1 MPEAAQNHARMKVL
15 LQFSFCRGYSPC
27 LSVLSIPQD
36 IVYRFHPRKRH
47 SFARILAVSTENP
60 PFSRVCKAFHEVVD
74 FCAFCDFAY
83 CIIQHLVIEY
93 LWFGSS
99 SLLTPIHA
107 DDLGTAA
114 FIRRFPAH
122 ISTSGGQPSCTI
134 LSSGM
139 ASRVPS
145 GRKKSTF
152 ATLSRR
158 TISLTTVT
166 NPSCRPDRSDR
177 QAVGRSAE
185 AAEGRARQGRRPGY
199 GHRDCFYP
207 DFP

>member
-1 MPEAAQNHARMKVL
+1 M
-15 LQFSFCRGYSPC
+15 ST
-27 LSVLSIPQD
+27 LSIPQD

-47 SFARILAVSTENP
+47 SFARILGTSSENP
-60 PFSRVCKAFHEVVD
+60 PFQGFVRLFMKLSI

-99 SLLTPIHA
+99 SLLTPSHA

-166 NPSCRPDRSDR
+166 NPPGRPDRSDR

-185 AAEGRARQGRRPGY
+185 AAEGRTRQGRRPGY